1 MPGDEIETRYCRYV
15 EEVLNH
21 HHLDR
26 LDAYLAPDVVVHA
39 PGAPAGLAGARQ
51 VLASYLSAFPDL
63 HLTIDTLL
71 ALDGELLA
79 RLTASGTH
87 SGPFLGVAPTGQRV
101 SVCAFEVWRLRAG
114 RCAEHW
120 LQLDT
125 GALYAS
131 SGCPSTELFS
141 GNGRQRLA
149 EARSTAAARAPRP
162 HARGTAAPPGD
173 TAT

>member
-1 MPGDEIETRYCRYV
+1 VTQDEIETRYCQYV

-26 LDAYLAPDVVVHA
+26 LAGYLSTDVVVHA
-39 PGAPAGLAGARQ
+39 AGVPPGLAGARQ
-51 VLASYLSAFPDL
+51 ALANYLSAFPDL

-79 RLTASGTH
+79 RLTATGTH
-87 SGPFLGVAPTGQRV
+87 QGAFLGLAPTGQRV
-101 SVCAFEVWRLRAG
+101 SVCAFEGWRLRDG

-125 GALYAS
+125 G
-131 SGCPSTELFS
+131 ELL
-141 GNGRQRLA
+141 RQLGLLA
-149 EARSTAAARAPRP
+149 PDSAWLPLDGAVGEQRP
-162 HARGTAAPPGD
+162 PAGGETPTSRCG
-173 TAT
+173 

>member
-1 MPGDEIETRYCRYV
+1 MPEDDIETRYCRYV

-26 LDAYLAPDVVVHA
+26 LAAYLTADVVVHA
-39 PGAPAGLAGARQ
+39 LGLPAGVAGAWQ
-51 VLASYLSAFPDL
+51 LLGGYLSAFPDL

-79 RLTASGTH
+79 RLTVTGTH
-87 SGPFLGVAPTGQRV
+87 AGPFLGVAPTGRRV
-101 SVCAFEVWRLRAG
+101 RVCAFEAWRLRGG

-125 GALYAS
+125 GAL
-131 SGCPSTELFS
+131 L
-141 GNGRQRLA
+141 RQLGLPLDGVVQW
-149 EARSTAAARAPRP
+149 ERP
-162 HARGTAAPPGD
+162 PVVG
-173 TAT
+173 